1 VGDIVV
7 SNRTFALCVCAL
19 LLMSTLSRS
28 EQAKDLDGKDI
39 SFKLYGKYLVVVQ
52 GSLGELRKRN
62 FLVDTGTNP
71 TIVDE
76 KIAEQLQLAPLTG
89 MPNTLPVI
97 SGGVKAQFAVLPAL
111 QFGPIHRERLR
122 VTVEDLSVFRDKV
135 GTRIDAVVGLDV
147 LGQSSFRIDY
157 SRHRIFFGPLG
168 VTGSTV
174 SFSSGPPFVT
184 VPMMIENRAVNV
196 LIDTGTA
203 GLVLF
208 QSRLGAWDR
217 GLPQLGV
224 ATTSGLAGPVYLP
237 VLQVRKSVMGNE
249 DVGIRQ
255 IYLGNGYNCCSFDG
269 LMGISADQ
277 MRVIGFDFEH
287 RLFTWQ
293 LQGAAIPT
301 MSESRPEDCLPASAP
316 GLALRSEAGGAP
328 VSAFASGCG
337 MVSAASMRR

>member
-7 SNRTFALCVCAL
+7 SNRTFAVCVCAL
-19 LLMSTLSRS
+19 LVISPLCRS
-28 EQAKDLDGKDI
+28 EQSNDLDGKNI

-52 GSLGELRKRN
+52 GSLGELGKRN

-76 KIAEQLQLAPLTG
+76 KIAEQLQLAPVTG

-97 SGGVKAQFAVLPAL
+97 SGGVKAQFAVLPTL
-111 QFGPIHRERLR
+111 QFGPIHREGLR
-122 VTVEDLSVFRDKV
+122 VAVEDLSLFRDKV
-135 GTRIDAVVGLDV
+135 GTRIDAVLGLDV

-157 SRHRIFFGPLG
+157 SRRRIFFGPIG
-168 VTGSTV
+168 VTGSSV

-184 VPMMIENRAVNV
+184 VPMMIENRSVNV

-208 QSRLGAWDR
+208 QRRLGAWDR
-217 GLPQLGV
+217 GLRQLGV

-237 VLQVRKSVMGNE
+237 VLQVTKSMMGSE

-255 IYLGNGYNCCSFDG
+255 IYLGDGYNCCSFDG
-269 LMGISADQ
+269 LMGISADR
-277 MRVIGFDFEH
+277 MRMIGFDFEH
-287 RLFTWQ
+287 KLFTWQ

-301 MSESRPEDCLPASAP
+301 MSESRPEGCLPASAP
-316 GLALRSEAGGAP
+316 GLMPRSQASGALM
-328 VSAFASGCG
+328 SAFASGCA
-337 MVSAASMRR
+337 VPAASMRR